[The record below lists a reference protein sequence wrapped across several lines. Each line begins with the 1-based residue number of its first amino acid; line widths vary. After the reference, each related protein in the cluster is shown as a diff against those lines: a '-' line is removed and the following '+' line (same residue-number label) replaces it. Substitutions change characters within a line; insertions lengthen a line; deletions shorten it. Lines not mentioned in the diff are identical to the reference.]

1 MVTNPLNSN
10 HEDEKFE
17 VELYHQIST
26 TEEALYMTSN
36 IGNEKPQQPLK
47 STPQKVRYLF
57 TSQCTYSLYSF
68 RQFVANHSS
77 KLYSYVHICICNYV
91 IVYRQHK

>member
-10 HEDEKFE
+10 HEKSEA
-17 VELYHQIST
+17 ELSHQIST

-47 STPQKVRYLF
+47 SALQKVRYVRMYI
-57 TSQCTYSLYSF
+57 TVYI
-68 RQFVANHSS
+68 QFVS
-77 KLYSYVHICICNYV
+77 I
-91 IVYRQHK
+91 